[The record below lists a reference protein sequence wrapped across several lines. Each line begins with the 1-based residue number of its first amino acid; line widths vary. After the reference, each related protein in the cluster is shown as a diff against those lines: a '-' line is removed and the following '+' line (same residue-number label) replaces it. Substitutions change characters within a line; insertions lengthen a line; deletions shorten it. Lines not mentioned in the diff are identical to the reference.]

1 MNKITAEKLYDFKFV
16 SNVMFNPSDDRCAHQ
31 LSWADKEKND
41 YFTTVYINEKNYEAE
56 NSTSIVT
63 WKDSV
68 DLIIREKKED
78 AEKGYSELRLLNAVT
93 GERSDF
99 LKLPLAVNS
108 LYRVSDNEFFMTAS
122 INANSP
128 DDYLLSEED
137 YKNKVEELQKE
148 KDYEVVDEVPYY
160 FNGQGY
166 INKRR
171 TALFSL
177 QVEPLQI
184 RRITEPFFSV
194 GEIYVEGRTAYFSEL
209 RAFLPAPSAK
219 ARKNQFCV

>member
-31 LSWADKEKND
+31 LSWADKDKND

-78 AEKGYSELRLLNAVT
+78 GEKGYSELRLLNAVT

-166 INKRR
+166 INKKR
-171 TALFSL
+171 T
-177 QVEPLQI
+177 
-184 RRITEPFFSV
+184 
-194 GEIYVEGRTAYFSEL
+194 
-209 RAFLPAPSAK
+209 
-219 ARKNQFCV
+219 